1 MATALYDTIG
11 RTYDTTRRADPDL
24 VRAIARHLHLTP
36 GARYLDV
43 GCGTGNYTVAL
54 QNLGAKM
61 HGVELSSTMLSKAR
75 LKSDRVT
82 WIHGNAEQLPFRD
95 RSFAGAIT
103 TFTIHHM
110 ENPARTFAEVHRTID
125 SGSFVIMA
133 ADHEQVNRYWLK
145 EYFPVGIAK
154 AAQVGPSLDEGV
166 ATLKGAGFS
175 RIDVDRWDVSETL
188 SDWFLY
194 AGKHRPE
201 IYLDP
206 TVRAGISCF
215 AQGLITPEETAA
227 GCARL
232 EVDIE
237 SGRFAEVAARYRHDL
252 GDYLFAIASKD

>member
-24 VRAIARHLHLTP
+24 VRRLARHLNLTA

-54 QNLGAKM
+54 QNLGARM

-75 LKSDRVT
+75 LKNDRVT

-95 RSFAGAIT
+95 RSFAGAIA

-110 ENPARTFAEVHRTID
+110 KNPWRTFAEVYRTLD
-125 SGSFVIMA
+125 SGRFSIFT
-133 ADHEQVNRYWLK
+133 ADHPQMRGYWLA
-145 EYFPVGIAK
+145 EYFPAAIARVIEK
-154 AAQVGPSLDEGV
+154 MQSAEEIERNLRA
-166 ATLKGAGFS
+166 AGFS
-175 RIDVDRWDVSETL
+175 TVEYEPWEIPEDIQ
-188 SDWFLY
+188 DWFLY

-201 IYLDP
+201 IYFDP
-206 TVRAGISCF
+206 AVRAGISFF
-215 AQGLITPEETAA
+215 AQGVVTPEETAA

-232 EVDIE
+232 KADIE

-252 GDYLFAIASKD
+252 GDCLFVIANKP